1 MRRTVDVSALTD
13 REKENAVLVLS
24 GYARHLRSLLEEEA
38 RDNRRVRRRLE
49 DVARTYGPRLAFLER
64 AWFREAEDRVIAR
77 SAARNDRVWEQL
89 ARREP

>member
-1 MRRTVDVSALTD
+1 MSRRVSVSSLTP
-13 REKENAVLVLS
+13 RETQDAVLVLS

-38 RDNRRVRRRLE
+38 RDNRRVRRHLE
-49 DVARTYGPRLAFLER
+49 DVARIYGPRLAFLER
-64 AWFREAEDRVIAR
+64 AWFREAEDRVLAR